1 MSSVLTARI
10 AYWIAFCL
18 LLVCA
23 LIVHATVSSFRESE
37 RRVEH
42 SQQVQVLLGDTESAI
57 ASAARARLTYVFS
70 GEEAA
75 LEQYQQDLERIPV
88 KLRDLRQSTKD
99 DPVEQSLCDELDQLV
114 NDRIELWQKS
124 VRLRK
129 SAVPEPAGQPDLT
142 RQSVAFAEEIISVT
156 QKMRAEEA
164 TALAGGKASVI
175 VRLMLT
181 RVILVTSFFTAVLLL
196 FWHYRLL
203 RVELHAREAAEQRMR
218 EAAQVASEAERK
230 ARQSEHI
237 AIASTDAARRLSGRL
252 LHLQDEERRRL
263 SRELH
268 DSTGQYLAAAKM
280 VMAPLVTSHPDD
292 RRYSECLGLLDRSLK
307 EVRTISHLL
316 HPSGLEEAGFA
327 VAARWYAEEFAKRS
341 GVELQVNIGDPPARL
356 SRDVE
361 IALFRVLQEALTNI
375 HRHSESRSAEV
386 AFDGSN
392 DALTLTIRDH
402 GVGISEDVLK
412 KFEATGIGSVG
423 LAGMRE
429 RVREL
434 GGNFDVTSNGDGTSL
449 RVNVPM
455 RKEFARGAGH

>member
-10 AYWIAFCL
+10 AFWIAFGL

-23 LIVHATVSSFRESE
+23 LIVHATLAGFRDSE

-70 GEEAA
+70 GQDDA
-75 LEQYQQDLERIPV
+75 LAQYQQDLARIPLQ
-88 KLRDLRQSTKD
+88 LRELRRDTKD
-99 DPVEQSLCDELDQLV
+99 DPVEQSLCEELDRLV
-114 NDRIELWQKS
+114 ADRMKLWDQS
-124 VRLRK
+124 VALRK
-129 SAVPEPAGQPDLT
+129 NAVPEPAGQPDLT
-142 RQSVAFAEEIISVT
+142 RQSVAFADEIISVT
-156 QKMRAEEA
+156 QKMRTEEA
-164 TALAGGKASVI
+164 KALAGGKASVI

-181 RVILVTSFFTAVLLL
+181 RIILATSFITAVLLL

-203 RVELHAREAAEQRMR
+203 REELGAREDAEKRMR
-218 EAAQVASEAERK
+218 EAAQVASQAEHK
-230 ARQSEHI
+230 ARESEHI
-237 AIASTDAARRLSGRL
+237 AIASTEAARRLNARL
-252 LHLQDEERRRL
+252 LHLRDEERRRL

-280 VMAPLVTSHPDD
+280 VMAPLVSAHPGD
-292 RRYSECLGLLDRSLK
+292 RRYSESMELLDRSLQ
-307 EVRTISHLL
+307 EIRTISHLL

-341 GVELQVNIGDPPARL
+341 GVELKVHVSDLPTRL

-375 HRHSESRSAEV
+375 HRHSQSRSAEIS
-386 AFDGSN
+386 FDGTN
-392 DALTLTIRDH
+392 QALALTITDH
-402 GVGISEDVLK
+402 GVGIGKDALQ
-412 KFEATGIGSVG
+412 KFEATGTAGVG

-449 RVNVPM
+449 RVTVPM
-455 RKEFARGAGH
+455 RKEFARGAGD

>member
-10 AYWIAFCL
+10 AYWIAFGL

-23 LIVHATVSSFRESE
+23 LIVHSTLAGFRESE

-42 SQQVQVLLGDTESAI
+42 SQQVQVLLGETESAI

-70 GEEAA
+70 GEDDSLA
-75 LEQYQQDLERIPV
+75 QYQQDLVRIPV
-88 KLRDLRQSTKD
+88 ELRELRQSTKE
-99 DPVEQSLCDELDQLV
+99 DPVEQSLCDELDELV
-114 NDRIELWQKS
+114 RSRIELWDKS
-124 VRLRK
+124 VALRK
-129 SAVPEPAGQPDLT
+129 SGAPEPVGQPDLT
-142 RQSVAFAEEIISVT
+142 RQSVAFADEIISVT

-164 TALAGGKASVI
+164 KTLAGGKASVI
-175 VRLMLT
+175 VGLMLT
-181 RVILVTSFFTAVLLL
+181 RIILATSFITAVLLL
-196 FWHYRLL
+196 FWQYRLL
-203 RVELHAREAAEQRMR
+203 REELGAREGAEQRMR

-230 ARQSEHI
+230 ARESEHI
-237 AIASTDAARRLSGRL
+237 AIASTKSARRLSARL

-280 VMAPLVTSHPDD
+280 VMAPLVTAHPGD
-292 RRYSECLGLLDRSLK
+292 RRYSECMELLDRSLR
-307 EVRTISHLL
+307 EIRTISHLL

-341 GVELQVNIGDPPARL
+341 GVELKVNIGDPAARL
-356 SRDVE
+356 ARDVE

-375 HRHSESRSAEV
+375 HRHSQSRCAEV
-386 AFDGSN
+386 SFEGSK
-392 DALTLTIRDH
+392 DALTLTIKDH
-402 GVGISEDVLK
+402 GVGIAQDLLQ
-412 KFEATGIGSVG
+412 KFEATGTAGVG

-434 GGNFDVTSNGDGTSL
+434 GGNFELTANRDGTSL
-449 RVNVPM
+449 CASIPM
-455 RKEFARGAGH
+455 RKEFARAAGE

>member
-10 AYWIAFCL
+10 AYWIAFGL

-23 LIVHATVSSFRESE
+23 LIVHSTHGGFRESE

-42 SQQVQVLLGDTESAI
+42 SEQVQVLLGDTESVI
-57 ASAARARLTYVFS
+57 ASAARARLTYVFT
-70 GEEAA
+70 GQDDA
-75 LEQYQQDLERIPV
+75 LAQYQRDLARIPV
-88 KLRDLRQSTKD
+88 KLRELRQGTKE
-99 DPVEQSLCDELDQLV
+99 DPVEQSLCDELDHLV
-114 NDRIELWQKS
+114 GNRIELWEKS
-124 VRLRK
+124 VALKK

-142 RQSVAFAEEIISVT
+142 RQSVAFADEIISVT
-156 QKMRAEEA
+156 QKMRTEEA
-164 TALAGGKASVI
+164 KALAGGKASVI

-181 RVILVTSFFTAVLLL
+181 RVILATSFITAVLLL

-203 RVELHAREAAEQRMR
+203 REELQARQDAEQRLR
-218 EAAQVASEAERK
+218 QAAQVASEAERK
-230 ARQSEHI
+230 ARESEHM
-237 AIASTDAARRLSGRL
+237 AIESTQAARRLSGRL
-252 LHLQDEERRRL
+252 LHLQDQERRRL

-280 VMAPLVTSHPDD
+280 VMAPLVSAHPGD
-292 RRYSECLGLLDRSLK
+292 RRYSECMELLDRSLR
-307 EVRTISHLL
+307 EIRTISHLL

-341 GVELQVNIGDPPARL
+341 GVELKVNIGDLSARL
-356 SRDVE
+356 ARDVE

-386 AFDGSN
+386 SFDGTN
-392 DALTLTIRDH
+392 GALTLTIRDH
-402 GVGISEDVLK
+402 GVGIAEDVLK
-412 KFEATGIGSVG
+412 KFEVTGIGSVG

-455 RKEFARGAGH
+455 RQEFARGAGQ

>member
-10 AYWIAFCL
+10 AYWIAFGL
-18 LLVCA
+18 LLVCG
-23 LIVHATVSSFRESE
+23 LIVHSTLAGFRESE
-37 RRVEH
+37 RQVEH
-42 SQQVQVLLGDTESAI
+42 SEQVQVLLGDTESVI

-70 GEEAA
+70 GQDDA
-75 LEQYQQDLERIPV
+75 LAQYQQYLSRIPV
-88 KLRDLRQSTKD
+88 KLRELRQSTKE
-99 DPVEQSLCDELDQLV
+99 DPVEQSLCDELDHLV
-114 NDRIELWQKS
+114 GNRIELWEKS
-124 VRLRK
+124 VALRK

-142 RQSVAFAEEIISVT
+142 RQSVAFADEIISVT
-156 QKMRAEEA
+156 QKMRAEESK
-164 TALAGGKASVI
+164 ALAGGKASVI

-181 RVILVTSFFTAVLLL
+181 RIILATSFITAVLLL

-203 RVELHAREAAEQRMR
+203 REELHAREAAEQRMR
-218 EAAQVASEAERK
+218 EAAQVASDAEHK
-230 ARQSEHI
+230 ARESEHI
-237 AIASTDAARRLSGRL
+237 AIASSEAARRLSGRL
-252 LHLQDEERRRL
+252 LHLQDQERRRL

-280 VMAPLVTSHPDD
+280 VMAPLVAAHPGD
-292 RRYSECLGLLDRSLK
+292 RRYSECMELLDRSLR
-307 EVRTISHLL
+307 EIRTISHLL

-341 GVELQVNIGDPPARL
+341 GVTLKVTILDPPSRL

-386 AFDGSN
+386 SFEASN
-392 DALTLTIRDH
+392 GTLTLTIRDH
-402 GVGISEDVLK
+402 GVGIGQEVLK
-412 KFEATGIGSVG
+412 NFASTGTAGVG

-434 GGNFDVTSNGDGTSL
+434 GGNFEVTSNGDGTSL
-449 RVNVPM
+449 EIAVPM
-455 RKEFARGAGH
+455 RKEFARAAAD